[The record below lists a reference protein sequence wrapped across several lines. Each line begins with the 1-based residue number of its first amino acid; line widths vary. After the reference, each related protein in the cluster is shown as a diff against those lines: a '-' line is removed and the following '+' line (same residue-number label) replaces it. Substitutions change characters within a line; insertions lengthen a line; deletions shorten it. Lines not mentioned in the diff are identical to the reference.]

1 MATFTFELVSPERVL
16 FSGPLVQVVVP
27 GAEGDMAILASHAP
41 VMTTLRSAIVSLTED
56 KGATRRLF
64 VAGGFADVTA
74 KGLTILA
81 ERAIPVEEINPEKV
95 AAEMRAAEE
104 DMRDAKS
111 EDTRNAAAEK
121 LDSLKAML
129 AAVRH

>member
-16 FSGPLVQVVVP
+16 FSGPVSQVVVP
-27 GAEGDMAILASHAP
+27 GAEGDMAILANHAP
-41 VMTTLRSAIVSLTED
+41 VMTVLRSGIVAVSED

-64 VAGGFADVTA
+64 VAGGFADATA

-81 ERAIPVEEINPEKV
+81 ERAIPVEEINAEAV
-95 AAEMRAAEE
+95 AAEMRDAEE
-104 DMRDAKS
+104 DIRDAKS
-111 EDTRNAAAEK
+111 DDAREAGLARLE
-121 LDSLKAML
+121 SLKAML

>member
-16 FSGPLVQVVVP
+16 FSGPVMQVVVP
-27 GAEGDMAILASHAP
+27 GAEGDMAILANHAP
-41 VMTTLRSAIVSLTED
+41 VMTVLRSGIVALSED

-81 ERAIPVEEINPEKV
+81 ERAIPVEEIDVDKV
-95 AAEMRAAEE
+95 AGEMRNVEE
-104 DMRDAKS
+104 DIRDAKS
-111 EDTRNAAAEK
+111 DDARDAAVAR
-121 LDSLKAML
+121 LASLKAML

>member
-1 MATFTFELVSPERVL
+1 MATFSFELVSPERVL
-16 FSGPLVQVVVP
+16 FSGLVVQVVVP

-111 EDTRNAAAEK
+111 EDARNAAAEK